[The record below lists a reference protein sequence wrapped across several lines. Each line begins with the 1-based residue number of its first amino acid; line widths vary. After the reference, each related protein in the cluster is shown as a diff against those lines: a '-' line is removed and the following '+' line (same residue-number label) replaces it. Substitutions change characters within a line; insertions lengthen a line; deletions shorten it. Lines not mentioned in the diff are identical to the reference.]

1 MWVVSSKIRHKELP
15 LIFQQKIIKVNP
27 NKFKNAVKRLA
38 ADSSGEEEQNWGYDE
53 VGEAPK
59 KISEDIEII
68 NEDQMEIDEEVAG
81 SKTDIAYPF
90 SDDEYDEKYE
100 SRDEDDS
107 VPIGTSL
114 TIVFSI

>member
-1 MWVVSSKIRHKELP
+1 
-15 LIFQQKIIKVNP
+15 
-27 NKFKNAVKRLA
+27 
-38 ADSSGEEEQNWGYDE
+38 
-53 VGEAPK
+53 
-59 KISEDIEII
+59 
-68 NEDQMEIDEEVAG
+68 MEIDEEVAG